1 MTDEA
6 QTPTPTV
13 AVTARVEIDNLTRD
27 ETIAALDG
35 LPVDASLRVI
45 RKHVVLGG
53 KRFDLTAAHLS
64 TPAAADFVAAVSS
77 HMDDVASSVDR
88 SQFADREDGPELVV
102 PAPSLI
108 RGAVQAY
115 PGRVVI
121 SHAKA
126 VELGLRPANPAPVP
140 VHEPWPFKPGDI
152 VRDSGIDADDAAWLD
167 AAPVGVV
174 VVLDD
179 PSRADRDLWVR
190 TAGEIWLN
198 LDGGTSWISSPDLA
212 ALGSWRVVSVPEPLE
227 ACR

>member
-1 MTDEA
+1 MTDKV
-6 QTPTPTV
+6 QTPNPTT

-27 ETIAALDG
+27 ETIAALDA
-35 LPVDASLRVI
+35 LPVDASLRVT
-45 RKHVVLGG
+45 RKPVVLGG

-88 SQFADREDGPELVV
+88 SQAADREDGPELIV

-108 RGAVQAY
+108 RRATQAY

-121 SHAKA
+121 SHAEA
-126 VELGLRPANPAPVP
+126 VELGLKPANPMATVP
-140 VHEPWPFKPGDI
+140 ALEPWPFKPGD
-152 VRDSGIDADDAAWLD
+152 VVHDEEAAEAEWLD
-167 AAPVGVV
+167 IAPVGVV
-174 VVLDD
+174 VVLAD
-179 PSRADRDLWVR
+179 PDPVTRDLWVR

-198 LDGGTSWISSPDLA
+198 LDGGTSWISSADLA
-212 ALGSWRVVSVPEPLE
+212 ALGTWRVVSAPEPLE